1 MVALSNI
8 YPAKNRWRFYSVA
21 LGRTLFGDW
30 SITREWGR
38 IGSPGRIAVESFASE
53 EEARRAEQQTIR
65 PRTRHGYSEVSA

>member
-1 MVALSNI
+1 MVTLRNI
-8 YPAKNRWRFYSVA
+8 DPANNRWRFYSVA
-21 LGRTLFGDW
+21 IGRTLFGDL

-65 PRTRHGYSEVSA
+65 LRARHGYSQVPA